1 MAGSRAASRWAMR
14 GLALGCGALVAAAF
28 PEPALWWWAWVALVP
43 VLLLVT
49 TSATGGEAALRAW
62 LAGAGFTAAFYH
74 WLATQGVLLL
84 VVVAAL
90 LGLLWAPVGVVAHRL
105 LRDRPAPRRLGLAVA
120 VVPSVWVLVEAVRSV
135 HVLGGPWGVLGL
147 TQWNAALLGE
157 AAALGGVWL
166 LGLLVVAVN
175 VALTA
180 VVASGATRG
189 VRLFGATCAGALLGV
204 AALGGWARAEPVS
217 TQVVRIALVQPGDI
231 ADPAERLS
239 AHSAL
244 TAEVGRTGG
253 ADLVVWGQSSVTGDP
268 ARQPGVEDALRRA
281 AVDAGVD
288 VLVNGKA
295 GNPAAPSNTSW
306 LYTPDGVRGVYDKRL
321 LVPFGEYVPLRPVLG
336 WLKRFTPATDVDRVP
351 GAGPVPMRTA
361 GVTIGPLISYESAF
375 PGLRRELARLGADLT
390 VVQGSLGT
398 FQGSWLHA
406 QQAAMEA
413 VRAVETGRPAVL
425 GAMSGTSTAF
435 DARGRLLLWEP
446 YNVTGAF
453 VVVVPLVR
461 VDTPYVRV
469 GDWALWVA
477 AAVVASTAGAAV
489 LRLASRHHAGTQ
501 RRQRRPGSTAGGR
514 IR

>member
-1 MAGSRAASRWAMR
+1 MR

-43 VLLLVT
+43 VLLLVS

-62 LAGAGFTAAFYH
+62 LAGAGFAAAFYH

-90 LGLLWAPVGVVAHRL
+90 LGLLWVPVGVVAHRM

-120 VVPSVWVLVEAVRSV
+120 VVPAVWVLTEAVRSLP
-135 HVLGGPWGVLGL
+135 VLGGPWAVLGL
-147 TQWNAALLGE
+147 TQWNAPLLGE
-157 AAALGGVWL
+157 AVALGGVWL
-166 LGLLVVAVN
+166 LSVLVVAVN

-180 VVASGATRG
+180 VVAPSGGTAGARLLGATG
-189 VRLFGATCAGALLGV
+189 AGALLGLAALGGWV
-204 AALGGWARAEPVS
+204 ALGGWARAEPAS
-217 TQVVRIALVQPGDI
+217 PQAVRIALVQPGDI
-231 ADPAERLS
+231 ADPAERL
-239 AHSAL
+239 AVHAAL
-244 TAEVGRTGG
+244 TAEVGRTDG

-268 ARQPGVEDALRRA
+268 AQQPAVEAVLRRA
-281 AVDAGVD
+281 AADAGVD

-306 LYTPDGVRGVYDKRL
+306 LYTPDGARATYHKRL
-321 LVPFGEYVPLRPVLG
+321 LVPFGEYLPWRPVLG
-336 WLKRFTPATDVDRVP
+336 WLKSLTPAPDLDRVP
-351 GAGPVPMRTA
+351 GSRPVVMRTA

-375 PGLRRELARLGADLT
+375 PGLRRELARLGVDLT

-425 GAMSGTSTAF
+425 GAMSGTSAAF
-435 DARGRLLLWEP
+435 DARGRLLLWQP
-446 YNVTGAF
+446 HQATGAF
-453 VVVVPLVR
+453 VVTVPLVR
-461 VDTPYVRV
+461 VDTPYMRV
-469 GDWALWVA
+469 GDWPLWLA
-477 AAVVASTAGAAV
+477 AAVTACTAGAAV
-489 LRLASRHHAGTQ
+489 LRRALRHRADAP
-501 RRQRRPGSTAGGR
+501 R
-514 IR
+514 